1 MLVLTSRPCYQAML
15 EEFFF
20 EDKTPDKV
28 EHVHTDLDE
37 AEVVSILKDR
47 MFFVPEHLLDPGVA
61 FKCLGQWSW
70 GNAAL
75 LLDIMLA
82 ALHGSII
89 AMSVLELG
97 VFQYIIVDK
106 LWYRRLSKSFCFV
119 FLLFFWY
126 SVILCCAVQSLFFF
140 CLKFSDLFLSSPNH
154 VRVPLASL
162 ARFPVGLQDAAV
174 GTPAMARRKWAPV
187 LDAGWLKV
195 VGYM

>member
-1 MLVLTSRPCYQAML
+1 
-15 EEFFF
+15 
-20 EDKTPDKV
+20 
-28 EHVHTDLDE
+28 
-37 AEVVSILKDR
+37 

-89 AMSVLELG
+89 AMSVIELG

-106 LWYRRLSKSFCFV
+106 VWYRRLSKSFCFF
-119 FLLFFWY
+119 FLKFFFGTLSSY
-126 SVILCCAVQSLFFF
+126 AVQFNPCFFF

-187 LDAGWLKV
+187 LDAGLLKV